1 MEPRCW
7 FSPCKLQYIVEPKH
21 QCKQASRIDC
31 NTALSQFFWKWEAP
45 KSHHTKH
52 KGEWVDKEV
61 KYQIPS
67 LWLSLP
73 TMDWGNLCSW
83 WLLPLAKEIGSNW
96 LTLPAKKSI
105 VSGISGRW
113 NMWTHMGQSLV
124 GTKGF
129 TITLGSH
136 IMDHFIQS
144 ISHWINDKRRT
155 EHLKLSLSENRVPQK
170 IRPLKIAQNGVNSF

>member
-1 MEPRCW
+1 MTSSYTTLNIPDQQKKKQLDTRNLHSVHPRWVQRGSRKMEPRCW

-31 NTALSQFFWKWEAP
+31 NTALSQFFWNWEAP

-67 LWLSLP
+67 LWLSFTYNGLGQP
-73 TMDWGNLCSW
+73 CSW

-96 LTLPAKKSI
+96 LTLPAKKCI
-105 VSGISGRW
+105 VSGVSGHW
-113 NMWTHMGQSLV
+113 NMWNTYGSVV
-124 GTKGF
+124 G
-129 TITLGSH
+129 
-136 IMDHFIQS
+136 
-144 ISHWINDKRRT
+144 WY
-155 EHLKLSLSENRVPQK
+155 
-170 IRPLKIAQNGVNSF
+170 